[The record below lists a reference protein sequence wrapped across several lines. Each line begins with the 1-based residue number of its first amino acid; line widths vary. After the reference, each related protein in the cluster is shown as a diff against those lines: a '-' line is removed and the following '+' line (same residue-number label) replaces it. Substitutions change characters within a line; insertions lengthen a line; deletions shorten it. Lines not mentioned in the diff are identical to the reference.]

1 MNSSDLHS
9 DGSFA
14 IWKERSTVAECL
26 RDLDMPILAVKS
38 MQESAT
44 NELIDSFLH
53 IIQREA
59 NRLQRHD
66 VLERLFFAGLIYG

>member
-1 MNSSDLHS
+1 MNSTDLHS

-14 IWKERSTVAECL
+14 IWRERSTIAECL

-38 MQESAT
+38 MKDSAT
-44 NELIDSFLH
+44 RELIDSFLN
-53 IIQREA
+53 IIWREA

>member
-1 MNSSDLHS
+1 MNNTELHS

-14 IWKERSTVAECL
+14 IWKERSTIAECL
-26 RDLDMPILAVKS
+26 RDLDMPVLAAKS
-38 MQESAT
+38 THKSAT

-53 IIQREA
+53 IITREA